1 MPVRTP
7 TPRRPSQTTRR
18 PSLGTPTVGSH
29 LIAGMIGGLVVLAIG
44 GTLIGTGVI
53 NSGNTSREIVR
64 EVPTASAALR
74 SSDSS
79 KNDDG
84 GRSVAE
90 IYKRFGGGVVF
101 ISARIV
107 TQDDNS
113 PFGVPLK
120 QEGLATGSGFV
131 LNKDGFILTNAHVVE
146 GARTASVRFDEGGDL
161 VDAKVVG
168 RDLSTDLAVLKVS
181 PGDAKLRPLP
191 LGNSSAVS
199 VGDPVIAIGNPFG
212 YDRTVTTGIVSAL
225 QRQIKAPNG
234 FTIGHVIQTDAPI
247 NPGNSGGPLLNARG
261 QVVGI
266 NSQIATA
273 GSSGSV
279 GIGFAVPINT
289 AKRVVPQLE
298 RHGRIVHA
306 YLGVTTYPL
315 NKDLAA
321 AVNLPIDRGALIQEV
336 TPGGPADDAG
346 LRPGKVHTDEG
357 VILGGDIIVEVDG
370 EKVTKPDDVAAA
382 ISDNRP
388 GERVEVKVLRDNK
401 VQTKQIKLGTR
412 PAAFENQSTT
422 PEQQQG
428 DGTGV
433 LP

>member
-1 MPVRTP
+1 MPVRPPSTP
-7 TPRRPSQTTRR
+7 GRKIPGPSRATAA
-18 PSLGTPTVGSH
+18 SNLLSGAV
-29 LIAGMIGGLVVLAIG
+29 GGLVVLALG
-44 GTLIGTGVI
+44 ATLIGTGVI
-53 NSGNTSREIVR
+53 NTGDTRREIIR
-64 EVPTASAALR
+64 EVPSRSAPLAAAS
-74 SSDSS
+74 
-79 KNDDG
+79 DG
-84 GRSVAE
+84 GKSLSVAD
-90 IYKRFGGGVVF
+90 IYRRTVAGVVF
-101 ISARIV
+101 VPARVV
-107 TQDDNS
+107 TTTDS
-113 PFGVPLK
+113 PFGFPLE
-120 QEGLATGSGFV
+120 QQGLATGSGFV
-131 LNKDGFILTNAHVVE
+131 LDDRGYILTNAHVVE

-161 VDAKVVG
+161 VDARVVG
-168 RDLSTDLAVLKVS
+168 RDLSTDIAVLKVS

-321 AVNLPIDRGALIQEV
+321 AVTLPIDRGALIQEV